1 MATNDPKLVD
11 ARSAD
16 GWEPRYLPSAL
27 ESVLT
32 PEMCERTISLA
43 REIGFEPSMI
53 YPGTGS
59 GRIEDDRVSESVWI
73 PPDRFPDLYR
83 IIGDTLKETND
94 RFYRFSIYGM
104 NAIQIIR
111 YEPGSF
117 FRSHCDI
124 AGGDSAR
131 RKISLIVQLSDPDD
145 YEGGDLAFF
154 EQLSV
159 PKARG
164 FGCVF
169 PSWCMHRVEKVTKGT
184 RYSLAA
190 WAKGKYFL

>member
-1 MATNDPKLVD
+1 MDD
-11 ARSAD
+11 ARSNG
-16 GWEPRYLPSAL
+16 GWEPTYFPSAI
-27 ESVLT
+27 ENVLT
-32 PEMCERTISLA
+32 PQMCEETIRIAL
-43 REIGFEPSMI
+43 EIGFEPSLI

-59 GRIEDDRVSESVWI
+59 GNVAEDRVSESVWI
-73 PPDRFPDLYR
+73 PPDRFPELYR
-83 IIGDTLKETND
+83 IVGDTLKAMNEKL
-94 RFYRFSIYGM
+94 YRFSIYGM
-104 NAIQIIR
+104 NPIQIIR
-111 YEPGSF
+111 YEVGSF

-131 RKISLIVQLSDPDD
+131 RKISLIVQLSDPAD

-154 EQLSV
+154 EELDV
-159 PKARG
+159 PRARG